1 MRLLWYFPMSKKISL
16 LVLLLA
22 LGNPTLRAE
31 ELTIAVASNFTGA
44 MDALISRFETSSG
57 HEVKVSYGSSGRL
70 YAQIINGA
78 PFELFFSADQAKPQR
93 LEQAGHVVPDS
104 RFTYATGAL
113 VLWSATPGITLTQG
127 ESLQTQAIS
136 RLAIANPRLAPYG
149 FAAMQVLQ
157 ALDLEDVYGDRLVMG
172 ENINQAFQ
180 FVNTGNAQAG
190 FVALAQVSENGII
203 QRGSGWI
210 IPDNLYAPIRQ
221 DVVLLK
227 KGAGNQAAL
236 EFLEFLGSDEAKSI
250 ISRFGYN
257 AD

>member
-1 MRLLWYFPMSKKISL
+1 MVFPMSKKISL
-16 LVLLLA
+16 LVLMLA
-22 LGNPTLRAE
+22 LGSPLLRAE
-31 ELTIAVASNFTGA
+31 ELTIAVASNFTRA
-44 MDALISRFETSSG
+44 MDALITDFEAGSG
-57 HEVKVSYGSSGRL
+57 HKVSVSYGSSGRL
-70 YAQIINGA
+70 YAQILNGA
-78 PFELFFSADQAKPQR
+78 PFELFFSADQAKPEA
-93 LEQAGHVVPDS
+93 LEQAGHSIPDT
-104 RFTYATGAL
+104 RFTYATGGL
-113 VLWSATPGITLTQG
+113 VLWSATPGIALTQG
-127 ESLQTQAIS
+127 ERLRTQAIS

-149 FAAMQVLQ
+149 IAAMQVLQ
-157 ALDLEDVYGDRLVMG
+157 ALGMGEEYSNKLVMG

-236 EFLEFLGSDEAKSI
+236 EFLEFIESDEAKALIKSY
-250 ISRFGYN
+250 GYST
-257 AD
+257 D

>member
-1 MRLLWYFPMSKKISL
+1 MVFPMIRKTF
-16 LVLLLA
+16 LLLSILA
-22 LGNPTLRAE
+22 LCSPVVRAE
-31 ELTIAVASNFTGA
+31 ELTIAVASNFTEA
-44 MDALISRFETSSG
+44 MDALVSDFESSSE
-57 HEVKVSYGSSGRL
+57 HKVNVSYGSSGRL

-78 PFELFFSADQAKPQR
+78 PFDLFFSADQTKPVS
-93 LEQAGHVVPDS
+93 LEQAGHTVTGS

-113 VLWSATPGITLTQG
+113 VLWSVNPDFDLDEGK
-127 ESLQTQAIS
+127 SLKNQQINP
-136 RLAIANPRLAPYG
+136 LAIANPRLAPYG
-149 FAAMQVLQ
+149 AAAMQVLQ
-157 ALDLEDVYGDRLVMG
+157 ALNLGDAYREKLVMG

>member
-1 MRLLWYFPMSKKISL
+1 MNNKISL
-16 LVLLLA
+16 LVLMLA
-22 LGNPTLRAE
+22 LWSPILRAE
-31 ELTIAVASNFTGA
+31 ELTIAVASNFSRA
-44 MDALISRFETSSG
+44 MDALVSHFETSSG

-78 PFELFFSADQAKPQR
+78 PFELFFSADQAKPER
-93 LEQAGHVVPDS
+93 LEQAGHVVPDT
-104 RFTYATGAL
+104 RFTYATGGL
-113 VLWSATPGITLTQG
+113 VLWSADPDLALTDG
-127 ESLQTQAIS
+127 ESLRTQPIN
-136 RLAIANPRLAPYG
+136 RLAIANPSLAPYG

-157 ALDLEDVYGDRLVMG
+157 SLELEGVYSDKLVMG

-190 FVALAQVSENGII
+190 FVALAQVSGNGII
-203 QRGSGWI
+203 ERGSGWI
-210 IPDNLYAPIRQ
+210 IPENLYAPIRQ

-236 EFLEFLGSDEAKSI
+236 DFLEFLGSDEAKSI